1 MADQF
6 TVNHGNYGDVNTG
19 LVNQIVRMDTIMTD
33 LNSTLSRIA
42 QASNGKATP
51 LWEDQQNT
59 WNRSYTEMKSQLNTH
74 TQSSISV
81 ADTFQEGD
89 NHGARVMS

>member
-6 TVNHGNYGDVNTG
+6 TVNHGGYSDVNSG
-19 LVNQIVRMDTIMTD
+19 LVSQVVRMDAIMDD
-33 LNSTLSRIA
+33 LNTTLSRIA

-81 ADTFQEGD
+81 AETFQDGD

>member
-6 TVNHGNYGDVNTG
+6 WVNHGNYSDVNTG
-19 LVNQIVRMDTIMTD
+19 LVNQVVRMDTIMAD
-33 LNSTLSRIA
+33 LNSTLSRIS

-51 LWEDQQNT
+51 LWEEQQNT

-74 TQSSISV
+74 TQSSINV
-81 ADTFQEGD
+81 AETFQQGD
-89 NHGARVMS
+89 DQGARVMS